1 MEVYVSIDGVL
12 RNILQKFD
20 YHYRDYFIET
30 DSETE
35 ETFEYSVSEPV
46 LNDNVL
52 NSYKFQSNEE
62 FLKFLYLD
70 FPIEIFGHAG
80 LSYNQSVTELN
91 TMIFENPDVKFTL
104 VGLIE
109 KAKAKPSTLFFL
121 SRNGVICDNI
131 KFSQIEEI
139 DALWKNCDMWVTDE
153 KRIIESCPKNKKVV
167 KFNTSF
173 NGHFTNKLEINKLS
187 EIKKEWLKYSEKTII
202 STLMELLSNVKQGVL
217 SKMKTGPMS

>member
-131 KFSQIEEI
+131 KFSQVEEV
-139 DALWKNCDMWVTDE
+139 DALWKNCDMWITDD
-153 KRIIESCPKNKKVV
+153 KRIIESCPKSKKVV
-167 KFNTSF
+167 KFNTPY
-173 NGHFTNKLEINKLS
+173 NNHFTNKLEINKLS
-187 EIKKEWLKYSEKTII
+187 EIKKEWLKYSEKTITSI
-202 STLMELLSNVKQGVL
+202 LMELLSNVKREVR
-217 SKMKTGPMS
+217 SKMKTVPMS